1 MADTL
6 DTLNAGDAVKCTIAK
21 APNKASATKTIERL
35 MRLSPDNKQALAHAQ
50 HVRDQ
55 RKNVYV
61 RGNRWWTSRE
71 KAARVVHC
79 QTGASWTMP
88 FTYQIKPDL
97 ASVADYLT
105 FEKA

>member
-55 RKNVYV
+55 RKNVCV
-61 RGNRWWTSRE
+61 RGNR
-71 KAARVVHC
+71 
-79 QTGASWTMP
+79 
-88 FTYQIKPDL
+88 
-97 ASVADYLT
+97 
-105 FEKA
+105 